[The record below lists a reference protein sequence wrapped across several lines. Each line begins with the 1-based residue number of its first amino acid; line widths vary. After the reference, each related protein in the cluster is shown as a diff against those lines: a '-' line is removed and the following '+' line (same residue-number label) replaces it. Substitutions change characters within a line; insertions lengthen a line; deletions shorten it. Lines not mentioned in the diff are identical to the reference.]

1 MDALLE
7 HVRIGSREQHV
18 LVMIGLDSK
27 KAHVREALEGL
38 GRQNTRVGAITH
50 GVHDAPIRTSE
61 KIKTHAHRLAD
72 IVRGREGA
80 YLNVW
85 SGINM
90 NRTRLIDKGKGDV

>member
-27 KAHVREALEGL
+27 NAHVREALESL
-38 GRQNTRVGAITH
+38 GRQNTRVGAVAH
-50 GVHDAPIRTSE
+50 GVHDAPIRTS
-61 KIKTHAHRLAD
+61 KIIKAHAHRLAN
-72 IVRGREGA
+72 IVRGGEDA

-85 SGINM
+85 RGFNM
-90 NRTRLIDKGKGDV
+90 NRARLVNEGKGDV